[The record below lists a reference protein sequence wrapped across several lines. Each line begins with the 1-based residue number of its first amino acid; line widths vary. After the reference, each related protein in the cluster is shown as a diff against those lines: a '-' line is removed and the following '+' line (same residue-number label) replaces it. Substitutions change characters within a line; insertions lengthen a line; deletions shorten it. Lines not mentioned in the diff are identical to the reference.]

1 MDQDTVSKVA
11 DATAEVAKTTDT
23 ALKLAGRF
31 GSSFKGALDTTGKM
45 LEREIQF
52 IAARRALKLSDK
64 WEALMNARGL
74 PTPTRALPPNFVI
87 PLLTSAVLEEDDEA
101 QALCDQDHRGFAQSN
116 LALIHIPVQIVL
128 GDADDTAHRRQTPPT
143 TQNSSKAQN

>member
-11 DATAEVAKTTDT
+11 DATGEVAKTTDT

-52 IAARRALKLSDK
+52 IAARRALNFS
-64 WEALMNARGL
+64 NS
-74 PTPTRALPPNFVI
+74 RALVRTRVGRWRGKKSRRTVRASVSNM
-87 PLLTSAVLEEDDEA
+87 AGYEESHRI
-101 QALCDQDHRGFAQSN
+101 CDRC
-116 LALIHIPVQIVL
+116 
-128 GDADDTAHRRQTPPT
+128 
-143 TQNSSKAQN
+143 